1 MGRSFHHTSRS
12 LINKYTHSL
21 AEEGSKEEGSTQTH
35 SLVVLASRKHKSSN
49 RENIQPKHLS
59 YHIRDG
65 NVIGYP
71 SLGTLYLSL
80 QYIRRLSSQPLVC
93 ENSNHF
99 HSTHLLERTI
109 HIFTNRHSR
118 YCAAGNVLDGSS
130 NSKVPCTDRIRDQV
144 LMGQL
149 DPSACCSYGVCKGDV
164 NIQGA

>member
-109 HIFTNRHSR
+109 HIFTMLFTRQIVTLAIALLGMSSMV
-118 YCAAGNVLDGSS
+118 AATPVERAPPEPT
-130 NSKVPCTDRIRDQV
+130 KKPAPMEPPIAIICR
-144 LMGQL
+144 
-149 DPSACCSYGVCKGDV
+149 
-164 NIQGA
+164 

>member
-1 MGRSFHHTSRS
+1 M
-12 LINKYTHSL
+12 
-21 AEEGSKEEGSTQTH
+21 GSTNTRTR
-35 SLVVLASRKHKSSN
+35 LPKKEVKKKEARKHTASN

-109 HIFTNRHSR
+109 HIFTMLFTRQIVTL
-118 YCAAGNVLDGSS
+118 AAGNVLDGSS